1 MTVTV
6 VSASDTLVNK
16 LSSSV
21 SGQGER
27 VVRGEERP

>member
-1 MTVTV
+1 MTVTIV
-6 VSASDTLVNK
+6 NVSDTLVNK

-21 SGQGER
+21 SGQSER